1 MKLSVSQRELVSRLY
16 AAHYF
21 TLLCYAES
29 ALRRKDAAEEAVQ
42 ETFRIACTHAARL
55 ETLDNPGGWLMGILK
70 NILRN
75 RGRVLA
81 RFRNVFSPL
90 PLEDAAPAV
99 PDQTGELDI
108 AIAGVLT
115 PEEYELYRRVIAEEE
130 SAAAAAKALGIRAD
144 ACRKRVQ
151 RIREKL
157 KAFFTE
163 EDGKGDRDHG

>member
-115 PEEYELYRRVIAEEE
+115 PEEYELVCDCVE
-130 SAAAAAKALGIRAD
+130 ALGFEGFLQDPDSAD
-144 ACRKRVQ
+144 AAYTPEWNERN
-151 RIREKL
+151 E
-157 KAFFTE
+157 
-163 EDGKGDRDHG
+163 